1 MEVSDIITII
11 IVSILALFIIGMGIW
26 SKYITYK
33 EEKEHRKMLS
43 TLNNSYLSIYTKFLE
58 EMRNRAEA
66 RLKELKDKEE
76 SKKNDKIEMNL
87 FT

>member
-1 MEVSDIITII
+1 MEPGGIITII

-43 TLNNSYLSIYTKFLE
+43 TLNNSYLSNYTKFLE

-76 SKKNDKIEMNL
+76 SKKW
-87 FT
+87 

>member
-1 MEVSDIITII
+1 MVAGDIITII
-11 IVSILALFIIGMGIW
+11 IVCILALFIIGMGIW

-43 TLNNSYLSIYTKFLE
+43 TLNNSYLSNYTKFLE
-58 EMRNRAEA
+58 KMHKRAEA

-76 SKKNDKIEMNL
+76 SKKWE
-87 FT
+87 

>member
-1 MEVSDIITII
+1 MVAGDIITII
-11 IVSILALFIIGMGIW
+11 IVCILALFIIGMGIW

-43 TLNNSYLSIYTKFLE
+43 TLNNSYLSNYTKFLE
-58 EMRNRAEA
+58 EMHKRAEA

-76 SKKNDKIEMNL
+76 SKK
-87 FT
+87 